1 MGKECGGESVLSKTA
16 LEGGGSSSPGRTCSP
31 RRRARRR
38 RDATARRSQRVG
50 TGGGRTPA
58 AARDAAAPLHP
69 EQTGLLHHRVW
80 ASEVACEKSSDR
92 GPDCTPLMM
101 GDLKCT
107 PPLTTGVRGCRSRGM
122 QKCGR
127 VENRCASGLFFPELL
142 SFPRTHIPP
151 SLARPTMAAVLVCY
165 GALTALL
172 PVWTMKPF
180 RALSDLGS
188 QDLSPF
194 EAGVTSRRWLAEN
207 IVALVY
213 AASVAW
219 ALVAGGL
226 LGRESPAFE
235 GWPLW
240 LVAAW
245 TVASVRQAGRKR
257 RGSRRREPSTPLTAP
272 VPPLFPP
279 RRFTRP
285 SPPGPLATSPSPRPS
300 SRAPS
305 CPSFAVPAPC
315 GTACASP

>member
-1 MGKECGGESVLSKTA
+1 
-16 LEGGGSSSPGRTCSP
+16 
-31 RRRARRR
+31 
-38 RDATARRSQRVG
+38 
-50 TGGGRTPA
+50 
-58 AARDAAAPLHP
+58 
-69 EQTGLLHHRVW
+69 
-80 ASEVACEKSSDR
+80 
-92 GPDCTPLMM
+92 
-101 GDLKCT
+101 
-107 PPLTTGVRGCRSRGM
+107 
-122 QKCGR
+122 
-127 VENRCASGLFFPELL
+127 
-142 SFPRTHIPP
+142 
-151 SLARPTMAAVLVCY
+151 MAAVLVCY

-245 TVASVRQAGRKR
+245 TVASVRHSWKKAERDPPTTR
-257 RGSRRREPSTPLTAP
+257 AFNPPPPSPLLAP
-272 VPPLFPP
+272 Y